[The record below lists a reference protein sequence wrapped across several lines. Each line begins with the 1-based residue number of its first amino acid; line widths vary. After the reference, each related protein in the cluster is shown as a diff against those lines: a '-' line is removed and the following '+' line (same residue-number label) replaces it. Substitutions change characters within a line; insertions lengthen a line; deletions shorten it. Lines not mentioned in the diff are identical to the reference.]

1 MGWKTKVKNR
11 RSIKNA
17 GSWTGILCGISP
29 PLRYGFIMQRMSS
42 DMKIVDESNIST
54 VMKLSDA
61 QMCHNSVLCPSVNVF
76 SDALGSLE

>member
-1 MGWKTKVKNR
+1 MKNR

-17 GSWTGILCGISP
+17 GSWTGMLCGISP

-61 QMCHNSVLCPSVNVF
+61 QLCHNSVSCPSVNVF

>member
-1 MGWKTKVKNR
+1 MKNR

-17 GSWTGILCGISP
+17 GSWTGMLYGISP